1 MSGQKCSSY
10 SSCASAEDGSEHQ
23 PGSYHRPQPFTSYRM
38 FHRSCYVWHEEIE
51 AWPHILLPVLARS
64 SVLQAQGHEAFLCLI
79 ASQNLT
85 FFPEVSIVLWVYLD
99 ILDGLPTNVPWE
111 HASTKAATHW
121 RIWVHSIEQKRQ
133 NSLSWGWTGR
143 RGSTGEKSWTRRYS
157 LGDSLAQLTVLLTMQ
172 IYNLSLMLPTM
183 GSYFQF
189 NSNKL
194 VDNAQP
200 CRT

>member
-1 MSGQKCSSY
+1 MLVLRMDRSTNLGAITGRSLSLRIVCSTGRVTFDMKKSRR
-10 SSCASAEDGSEHQ
+10 GL
-23 PGSYHRPQPFTSYRM
+23 T
-38 FHRSCYVWHEEIE
+38 SCYRY
-51 AWPHILLPVLARS
+51 WPDPVSCHKATRHS
-64 SVLQAQGHEAFLCLI
+64 FVSLQAKIWH
-79 ASQNLT
+79 

-121 RIWVHSIEQKRQ
+121 RIWVHSIEKKKQ

-157 LGDSLAQLTVLLTMQ
+157 LGDSLAQLTVLLMIQ
-172 IYNLSLMLPTM
+172 IYNSSLMLPTM